1 MADRVV
7 IMSRG
12 GIEQI
17 GTPQEIYRTPGTRF
31 VAEFLGSSNIFQ
43 GKLVQGDG
51 GRTAL
56 DTPLGRFDTV
66 ASEGARIGGAAT
78 LTVLDTKTHLAAER
92 PAHARNVLP
101 VRMIGEEFVGATAT
115 IYLEAAGG
123 QEIRVQKG
131 HDTLSD
137 LPLEIGR
144 ELFAYWEPGDGHV
157 IAEG

>member
-1 MADRVV
+1 MDLALVDFDHTVTTCDTYSRFLRRVA
-7 IMSRG
+7 
-12 GIEQI
+12 
-17 GTPQEIYRTPGTRF
+17 TPAQLSAAKWTVGPWLLGYRLRLVSAAALRTRVTRLTF
-31 VAEFLGSSNIFQ
+31 A
-43 GKLVQGDG
+43 
-51 GRTAL
+51 GR
-56 DTPLGRFDTV
+56 D
-66 ASEGARIGGAAT
+66 
-78 LTVLDTKTHLAAER
+78 AAEIE
-92 PAHARNVLP
+92 AAGECHARNVLP